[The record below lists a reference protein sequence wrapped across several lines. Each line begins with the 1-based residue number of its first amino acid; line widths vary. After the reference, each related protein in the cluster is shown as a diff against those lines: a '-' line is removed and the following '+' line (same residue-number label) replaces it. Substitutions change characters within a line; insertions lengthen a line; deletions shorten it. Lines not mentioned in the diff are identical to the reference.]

1 MASLAALIPTYNRSE
16 KLKQTLIQLTRLP
29 FDEIIIRDNASFDQT
44 EHVVKKIQL
53 KFPKIRYLKNT
64 QNIGAIPNHKII
76 LNDFVS
82 DYGVILGDDD
92 VLNEDFFK
100 QLFLELKLNY
110 DIYVPLNNAY
120 ASEHQSKMIK
130 LFLGVQSIPGLCAR
144 KEIFNKYW
152 PKVTQHK
159 NIYPQIDFALSA
171 ATNNCNI
178 KFINEKVLTEE
189 NKNLTASI
197 RLKEQNRDDDYS
209 FSARLIQLESYVGK
223 DTVNALLK
231 KGYAKEIAF
240 TYSQLKF
247 HETLFA
253 IFNFTKGNISRI
265 QPLLLI
271 QLIVKSFYY
280 KL

>member
-1 MASLAALIPTYNRSE
+1 MAINHKKPYT
-16 KLKQTLIQLTRLP
+16 
-29 FDEIIIRDNASFDQT
+29 
-44 EHVVKKIQL
+44 VKKTI
-53 KFPKIRYLKNT
+53 
-64 QNIGAIPNHKII
+64 IPN
-76 LNDFVS
+76 
-82 DYGVILGDDD
+82 
-92 VLNEDFFK
+92 
-100 QLFLELKLNY
+100 
-110 DIYVPLNNAY
+110 
-120 ASEHQSKMIK
+120 
-130 LFLGVQSIPGLCAR
+130 
-144 KEIFNKYW
+144 
-152 PKVTQHK
+152 
-159 NIYPQIDFALSA
+159 
-171 ATNNCNI
+171 NI

-271 QLIVKSFYY
+271 QLIAKSFYY